1 MFGENRKTNAN
12 TLLVL
17 VYLVVV
23 VFNTKYRKTQG
34 GRDWWGSD
42 RLRTDD
48 SV

>member
-17 VYLVVV
+17 GYL

-42 RLRTDD
+42 RLRTND